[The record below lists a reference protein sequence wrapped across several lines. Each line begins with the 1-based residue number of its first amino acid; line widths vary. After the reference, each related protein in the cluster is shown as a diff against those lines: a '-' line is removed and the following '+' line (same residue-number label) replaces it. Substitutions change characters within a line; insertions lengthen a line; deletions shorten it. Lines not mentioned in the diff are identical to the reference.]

1 MKRTLSEQYFSPESR
16 RWKICLR
23 LGMYLFLISLVCFVL
38 AMFVYYPVR
47 ESSLFI
53 PAGIVFVLGMLSIA
67 PILMESDTIH
77 RYYGTA
83 FLLLYCAA
91 VYIFLI
97 FAVTS
102 IGSTGAF
109 KKTSNKGLNSTFA
122 SGAEPGVR
130 PDLCPPRKCELT

>member
-1 MKRTLSEQYFSPESR
+1 MKRTLTEQYFSPERR
-16 RWKICLR
+16 RWKIRLR
-23 LGMYLFLISLVCFVL
+23 LGMHLFLISSVCFVL
-38 AMFVYYPVR
+38 GMFVYYPVR

-53 PAGIVFVLGMLSIA
+53 PAGIVFVLGMLA
-67 PILMESDTIH
+67 LTPILMESETIP

-83 FLLLYCAA
+83 FLLLHCAA

-97 FAVTS
+97 FAITS

-122 SGAEPGVR
+122 SGAEPELH
-130 PDLCPPRKCELT
+130 PEPCTPRKCELT